1 MDLTGLEFLW
11 TLITDCARE
20 DIADLAIDYFLQV
33 SKSEIDGVAYRT
45 ILTFFLND

>member
-33 SKSEIDGVAYRT
+33 AFI
-45 ILTFFLND
+45 FFCLLWIQAKNFFDLMQ

>member
-33 SKSEIDGVAYRT
+33 LLSFTSLINN
-45 ILTFFLND
+45 LSL